1 MEVNGPLDS
10 LSPKNQPLPVEKI
23 LCITNDFGPRA
34 GGIET
39 FIIGLIE
46 RLPKNSV
53 IVYTSAQDKSS
64 DYDQQWFENY
74 GVEVIRDKAR
84 ILLPTPGVAFC
95 ISSLIR
101 ERGITTAFFGAAAP
115 LGLLSWSIRR
125 AGITRIIALTHGH
138 EVWWSRLWPF
148 TIAMKFISRRVDH
161 LTYLGEFTR
170 TAISRAID
178 KSAQSAMVKIAP
190 GIDTDHFAPV
200 DSTDLKK
207 TLGLLD
213 KRVIISVGRLVH
225 RKGQDSLIEAMPQ
238 VLQKIPNAH
247 LVLIG
252 EGPYRGYL
260 EGRAK
265 SLQID
270 SHITFIGRIAYAEL
284 PRYICV
290 GEIFAM
296 PSRSRFAGLEVEGLG
311 IVYLEAS
318 ACGLPVIAGNS
329 GGAPDAVLD
338 GVTGVVVDGR
348 DVNAVADS
356 IEGLLLD
363 KERARDMGLRGRE
376 WVIDQWRWQIW
387 AERFASLLKPN
398 S

>member
-1 MEVNGPLDS
+1 M
-10 LSPKNQPLPVEKI
+10 EKI

-39 FIIGLIE
+39 FIIGLIQ
-46 RLPKNSV
+46 RLPKDSV
-53 IVYTSAQDKSS
+53 IVYTSAQEKSNT
-64 DYDQQWFENY
+64 YDQQWFEEY

-95 ISSLIR
+95 VNSLIR

-125 AGITRIIALTHGH
+125 AGIKRIIALTHGH
-138 EVWWSRLWPF
+138 EVWWSKVWPF
-148 TIAMKFISRRVDH
+148 NLAIKFISRSVDH

-170 TAISRAID
+170 RAISRAVD
-178 KSAQSAMVKIAP
+178 KSAESAMVKIAP
-190 GIDTDHFAPV
+190 GIDTDHFSPV
-200 DSTDLKK
+200 DSTDLKR

-213 KRVIISVGRLVH
+213 KKVIVSVGRLVH
-225 RKGQDSLIEAMPQ
+225 RKGQDTLIEAMPQ
-238 VLQKIPNAH
+238 ILKKVPNAH

-252 EGPYRGYL
+252 EGPYRAYL

-265 SLQID
+265 SLKIL
-270 SHITFIGRIAYAEL
+270 SHITFIGRITYKEL
-284 PRYICV
+284 PHYICL

-318 ACGLPVIAGNS
+318 SCGLPVIAGNS

-338 GVTGVVVDGR
+338 DVTGIVVNGR
-348 DVNAVADS
+348 DYGAVGDS
-356 IEGLLLD
+356 IEKLLLNSD
-363 KERARDMGLRGRE
+363 LAQEMGVRGRE
-376 WVIDQWRWQIW
+376 WIIDQWRWQIW
-387 AERFASLLKPN
+387 SERFTALLRPIP
-398 S
+398 